1 MRPRSWAKPW
11 RAKVKRMR
19 WRSSASR
26 SLHLDGERLAAL
38 DPAAAAQVAE
48 APVELGQ
55 LLVVGR
61 LAHADHQLLADVAQ
75 RVVVGVEVEDL
86 VGGDR
91 AVVGDEEEADVV
103 RGDEAPG
110 HQLAPR

>member
-19 WRSSASR
+19 WQVERVA
-26 SLHLDGERLAAL
+26 LLDLDGERLAAL

-48 APVELGQ
+48 ALVELGQ

-61 LAHADHQLLADVAQ
+61 LAQ
-75 RVVVGVEVEDL
+75 RG
-86 VGGDR
+86 
-91 AVVGDEEEADVV
+91 
-103 RGDEAPG
+103 
-110 HQLAPR
+110 